1 MGQAVASYPE
11 QLLEQAEHLLRRD
24 PRRPTQANARRAT
37 STAYYALFHFLADE
51 AGRCFVGGRS
61 SKRALRAA
69 VARALEHGSLRSACE
84 RIASRGAPAN
94 LPAALRGC
102 WDVSISPELQQVAET
117 LASLQE
123 LRHRAD
129 YDRATPIRRA
139 QASSSVFAAR
149 QAMRS
154 WKRIRDEEVAAFLLA
169 ALTWRN
175 VAGR

>member
-1 MGQAVASYPE
+1 MGQVVATYPE
-11 QLLEQAEHLLRRD
+11 QLLQQAEHLLRRD

-61 SKRALRAA
+61 SKRALRSA

-94 LPAALRGC
+94 LPTALRGC
-102 WDVSISPELQQVAET
+102 WGASVSSDLQAVAET

-129 YDRATPIRRA
+129 YDRASPIRRA
-139 QASSSVFAAR
+139 QASSSVYAAR
-149 QAMRS
+149 QAMRT
-154 WKRIRDEEVAAFLLA
+154 WRKVRTDESTAFLLA
-169 ALTWRN
+169 ALAWKN
-175 VAGR
+175 LAGR

>member
-1 MGQAVASYPE
+1 MGESVPSYPE
-11 QLLEQAEHLLRRD
+11 QLLDQAEHLLRRD

-51 AGRCFVGGRS
+51 AGRCFIGGRS

-69 VARALEHGSLRSACE
+69 LARSLDHGSLRSACE
-84 RIASRGAPAN
+84 RVASGAAPGN
-94 LPAALRGC
+94 LPPALRGC
-102 WDVSISPELQQVAET
+102 WDSSVSVELQQVAVT

-129 YDRATPIRRA
+129 YDRASPIRRA

-149 QAMRS
+149 QAMRT
-154 WKRIRDEEVAAFLLA
+154 WKRIRPEESSAFLLA
-169 ALTWRN
+169 ALAWRN
-175 VAGR
+175 LSGR